1 MNTKELVGKYLEG
14 NYYDNGKNK
23 KIDSMLEYVVRKLN
37 LKDALNMRNCLID
50 KNFKMLM
57 KDVDMIKCIEEF
69 FKYDLNVAE
78 TSRNS
83 YLHRNTLLYRIEKRQ
98 AVPAPKYRLLSI
110 HPYQIRKNTVSFLLL
125 HFS

>member
-1 MNTKELVGKYLEG
+1 MNTKELIGKYLEG

-83 YLHRNTLLYRIEKRQ
+83 YLHRNTLLYRIEKIKNLTGFNLKSFED
-98 AVPAPKYRLLSI
+98 ALSFRMLM
-110 HPYQIRKNTVSFLLL
+110 YLYWYTS
-125 HFS
+125 

>member
-83 YLHRNTLLYRIEKRQ
+83 YLHRNTLLYRIEK
-98 AVPAPKYRLLSI
+98 I
-110 HPYQIRKNTVSFLLL
+110 KNLTGFNLKSFDDALTFRMLMYL
-125 HFS
+125 YWYTT

>member
-1 MNTKELVGKYLEG
+1 MNTKELVSKYLEG

-23 KIDSMLEYVVRKLN
+23 KIDSILEYVVRKLN
-37 LKDALNMRNCLID
+37 LKDALTMRNCLID
-50 KNFKMLM
+50 KNFKTLM

-83 YLHRNTLLYRIEKRQ
+83 YLHRNTLLYRIEK
-98 AVPAPKYRLLSI
+98 I
-110 HPYQIRKNTVSFLLL
+110 KNLTGFNLKSFDDALTFRMLMFL
-125 HFS
+125 YWYTT

>member
-1 MNTKELVGKYLEG
+1 MSTKDLVGKYLEG

-83 YLHRNTLLYRIEKRQ
+83 YLHRNTLLYRIEK
-98 AVPAPKYRLLSI
+98 I
-110 HPYQIRKNTVSFLLL
+110 KNLTGFNLKSFDDALTFRMLMYL
-125 HFS
+125 YWYTT

>member
-1 MNTKELVGKYLEG
+1 MSTKDLVGKYLEG

-83 YLHRNTLLYRIEKRQ
+83 YLHRSTLLYRIEK
-98 AVPAPKYRLLSI
+98 I
-110 HPYQIRKNTVSFLLL
+110 KNLTGFNLKSFDDALTFRMLMYL
-125 HFS
+125 YWYTT

>member
-1 MNTKELVGKYLEG
+1 MNTKELVSKYLEG

-23 KIDSMLEYVVRKLN
+23 KIDSILEYVVRKLN
-37 LKDALNMRNCLID
+37 LKDALTMRNCLID

-83 YLHRNTLLYRIEKRQ
+83 YLHRNTLLYRIEK
-98 AVPAPKYRLLSI
+98 I
-110 HPYQIRKNTVSFLLL
+110 KNLTGFNLKSFDDALTFRMLMFL
-125 HFS
+125 YWYTT